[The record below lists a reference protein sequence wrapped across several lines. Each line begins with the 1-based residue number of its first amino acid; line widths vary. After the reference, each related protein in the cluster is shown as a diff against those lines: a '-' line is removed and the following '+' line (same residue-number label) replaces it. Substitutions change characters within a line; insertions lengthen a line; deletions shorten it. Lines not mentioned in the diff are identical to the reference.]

1 MKSTML
7 LGLLCCVCSIGCR
20 SLPSQEDLDRWKL
33 NVDKGLGAVAA
44 TVDTVKPI
52 AESALAKVEAL
63 KLDVDKAT
71 DELEAKGAPVEGSA
85 GDLMKW
91 AAQNPL
97 TAAGSSGSLLT
108 VLAGLMVGYRRKRK
122 ALEIVVNAIE
132 GQPEAVA
139 APVKEAVAATG
150 GKAPSINAAIQSAL
164 A

>member
-1 MKSTML
+1 MKSTTL
-7 LGLLCCVCSIGCR
+7 LVSLYFVCSIGCR
-20 SLPSQEDLDRWKL
+20 SLPSQEDLDRWKG

-44 TVDTVKPI
+44 TVDAVKPV
-52 AESALAKVEAL
+52 AEAALAKVEAL
-63 KLDVDKAT
+63 KADVDKAT
-71 DELEAKGAPVEGSA
+71 DELEAKGAPVDGSA

-97 TAAGSSGSLLT
+97 TALGSSGSLAT
-108 VLAGLMVGYRRKRK
+108 VLAGLVVGYRRKKK

-150 GKAPSINAAIQSAL
+150 GKSPEIAAAIQRAL